1 VRLGHETSTHY
12 LSCLDGTGTDSTKS
26 VPGHVRPNL
35 FFASI
40 GICGSRSVFR
50 CVWTMNR
57 RHTICHAQVG
67 PFRIP
72 QKACR
77 DTLRGAC
84 GLHPVGSVGHVVLSI
99 ASEARNV
106 YAIFFMVGWVWDGF
120 LTKRAGTHYPELV
133 LFHPVECASC
143 SAFRFVR
150 SMKHLRTIFHAR
162 VGSVR
167 IPQKARWDTL
177 GRTCVLH
184 PVGSTG
190 HVVHF
195 SASGPRNVDKLF
207 VMLRWERYGFYK
219 KRVETHYAK
228 LEFLHPVGSAGH
240 VVHSGPPGP

>member
-1 VRLGHETSTHY
+1 
-12 LSCLDGTGTDSTKS
+12 
-26 VPGHVRPNL
+26 
-35 FFASI
+35 
-40 GICGSRSVFR
+40 
-50 CVWTMNR
+50 MNR

-77 DTLRGAC
+77 DTLRGTC

-120 LTKRAGTHYPELV
+120 LTKRAGTRYPELV

-207 VMLRWERYGFYK
+207 VILRWERYGFYK

-240 VVHSGPPGP
+240 VVHSGPPRPQNVKALFFMLEWDRYGYYKKRVGTRYAELVLLSSVGSVGHVVRSSVSGL